1 MFNNIKKINKNRDIL
16 LKRALWVIVPFLLA
30 ILVLDKVSL
39 TIIFGVLAIYL
50 IFIFAKDKIWYLLI
64 LTIPSLVFGKILYIP
79 ITSTWIYEAR
89 FAEVFLG
96 LVLIIFVL
104 DIFLN
109 NKLIKLK
116 FDRISFWL
124 LIFLIASLGSVY
136 SAVDFRLFVFALKT
150 VVFSFLAYFLA
161 LNLLDN
167 KKKVFYFLYS
177 LAITGIILSAQI
189 FWKFYQMGF
198 SADFFFNRSN
208 ILIPIGPIATTAAIL
223 TFLAPLLLA
232 FYFQINDLNKWKPF
246 LFLGFFMSF
255 LAVVLTLGKG
265 AIISLFFGLFV
276 LFCAHKQKR
285 IAYVLFFMWFA
296 ALLYFGFQPYFA
308 GLFERFKTALVDVN
322 TEFRLKEYQLS
333 WNLIEDHP
341 WTGVGVGQ
349 QLYYYKKILN
359 QEQGN
364 FVNNFI
370 LQTVIDLGV
379 VGLFLMLFIIK
390 NIIKKV
396 KDVWRANEK
405 KSILVVG
412 FIAAFAAAFLNGMVE
427 VTIYALPY
435 AIVFWLALGVF
446 GNIAKIKE
454 KKL

>member
-16 LKRALWVIVPFLLA
+16 LRRVLWVIVPFLLA
-30 ILVLDKVSL
+30 ILVLDKANL
-39 TIIFGVLAIYL
+39 TIILGVLAIYL
-50 IFIFAKDKIWYLLI
+50 IFVFAKDKIWHLLV
-64 LTIPSLVFGKILYIP
+64 LAIPSLVFGKILYIP
-79 ITSTWIYEAR
+79 ITNTWIYEAR
-89 FAEVFLG
+89 FAEIFLG
-96 LVLIIFVL
+96 LVSIIFLL

-109 NKLIKLK
+109 NKLINLR
-116 FDRISFWL
+116 FDKISFWL
-124 LIFLIASLGSVY
+124 FIFLIASLVSIY

-150 VVFSFLAYFLA
+150 VVFSFLSYFLA
-161 LNLLDN
+161 LNLLDE
-167 KKKVFYFLYS
+167 KRKVFYFLYS

-223 TFLAPLLLA
+223 TFLAPILLA
-232 FYFQINDLNKWKPF
+232 FYFQLNDLNKWKPF
-246 LFLGFFMSF
+246 VFLGVFMSF

-265 AIISLFFGLFV
+265 AIVSLFFGLFV
-276 LFCAHKQKR
+276 IFCMHKQKR
-285 IAYVLFFMWFA
+285 VAYILFFMWFV

-308 GLFERFKTALVDVN
+308 GLFERFQTTLVDVN

-333 WNLIEDHP
+333 WSLIEDYP
-341 WTGVGVGQ
+341 LFGVGVGQ

-370 LQTVIDLGV
+370 LQTVIDLGI

-390 NIIKKV
+390 NIIKKI
-396 KDVWRANEK
+396 KDVWRARVE
-405 KSILVVG
+405 KSILVIG

-446 GNIAKIKE
+446 VNVVE
-454 KKL
+454 KKS

>member
-1 MFNNIKKINKNRDIL
+1 
-16 LKRALWVIVPFLLA
+16 
-30 ILVLDKVSL
+30 
-39 TIIFGVLAIYL
+39 
-50 IFIFAKDKIWYLLI
+50 
-64 LTIPSLVFGKILYIP
+64 
-79 ITSTWIYEAR
+79 
-89 FAEVFLG
+89 
-96 LVLIIFVL
+96 
-104 DIFLN
+104 
-109 NKLIKLK
+109 
-116 FDRISFWL
+116 
-124 LIFLIASLGSVY
+124 
-136 SAVDFRLFVFALKT
+136 
-150 VVFSFLAYFLA
+150 
-161 LNLLDN
+161 
-167 KKKVFYFLYS
+167 
-177 LAITGIILSAQI
+177 
-189 FWKFYQMGF
+189 
-198 SADFFFNRSN
+198 
-208 ILIPIGPIATTAAIL
+208 
-223 TFLAPLLLA
+223 
-232 FYFQINDLNKWKPF
+232 
-246 LFLGFFMSF
+246 MSF

-333 WNLIEDHP
+333 WNLIKDHP

-405 KSILVVG
+405 KSILVIG

>member
-1 MFNNIKKINKNRDIL
+1 MFNNIKKINKNRGIL
-16 LKRALWVIVPFLLA
+16 LKRVLWVIVPFLLA
-30 ILVLDKVSL
+30 ILALGKVSL

-189 FWKFYQMGF
+189 FGKFYQMGF